1 MDAVTGNTTEPVYTP
16 PNTAQGGKLIPGNS
30 TCGTTLNTLNT
41 FSDGTQ
47 GCYRVY
53 YYPSVNDAL
62 PIAQRDFDDT
72 GKISSPGRVPGD
84 TITMNAGDE
93 PWMDLFGN
101 LAEAV
106 LKRGETN
113 RFDYRGYGVEFGSI
127 QHHKNQQS
135 TSRGKGGA
143 FGARCIRFK

>member
-1 MDAVTGNTTEPVYTP
+1 MLQRLLLPVGERRAP
-16 PNTAQGGKLIPGNS
+16 A
-30 TCGTTLNTLNT
+30 
-41 FSDGTQ
+41 
-47 GCYRVY
+47 
-53 YYPSVNDAL
+53 DAL
-62 PIAQRDFDDT
+62 PLAQRDFDDT
-72 GKISSPGRVPGD
+72 GKIASPGRVPGD
-84 TITMNAGDE
+84 TITMNAGDQ
-93 PWMDLFGN
+93 PWMDLIGN

-143 FGARCIRFK
+143 FGARCMRFK